1 MAYRILIEPGAQLD
15 IEKAYNYYLEN
26 TNPTIAEIFYND
38 LQETYSALTINP
50 FYQLRTKSYR
60 AIPLKK
66 FPFLM
71 FFIVNEQNLTV
82 KVIALFNTNQDTEK
96 YPK

>member
-1 MAYRILIEPGAQLD
+1 MAYTILIEPSAQLD

-26 TNPTIAEIFYND
+26 TNTTITELFYTD
-38 LQETYSALTINP
+38 LQETYSALAINP
-50 FYQLRTKSYR
+50 FYQFRTKAYR

-71 FFIVNEQNLTV
+71 FFLINEQKQMV
-82 KVIALFNTNQDTEK
+82 KILALFNTNQDTEK